1 MILQKIIKEFSWNEK
16 KNIED
21 FCSQI
26 TTTKKKMHETFFP
39 LSSLSHWLKKTI
51 ADSDDD
57 EIFRNNNKE
66 QKWAYNQI
74 VESIYLYTF
83 VIDKWNIFDNEKK

>member
-1 MILQKIIKEFSWNEK
+1 MKKKLRLLQSNYH
-16 KNIED
+16 
-21 FCSQI
+21 
-26 TTTKKKMHETFFP
+26 TTKKMHETFFP
-39 LSSLSHWLKKTI
+39 LSSLSLQIKTI
-51 ADSDDD
+51 ADSGDD